1 METQTKKLGF
11 FDQLIY
17 SVQPKHYKELANQPR
32 RKVITYVLI
41 LGLILGIMNYVIPA
55 AGFVMSVGGMEN
67 FFMEALPEIKLSD
80 GELHVASKIEIG
92 KDTVTH
98 ILVDTSVDRVDESS
112 LGEEYVS
119 EVLVARENMIVDN
132 GEMGA
137 YEVEFSQLKGIDLDN
152 KGLLSLMPF
161 IYTVLIISF
170 FMGSLMLLVEYL
182 FTAAFLALFCWGPFS
197 MRGSEGIKY
206 SKVFALAI
214 YAQTVPELLVAFN
227 NSAAIISNQ
236 MIVSYAAIA
245 AAMILL
251 MNGIRKTGE
260 KRI

>member
-17 SVQPKHYKELANQPR
+17 SVQPKHYKELASQPR
-32 RKVITYVLI
+32 RKVITYVLM

-119 EVLVARENMIVDN
+119 EVLVARENMIVNN
-132 GEMGA
+132 G
-137 YEVEFSQLKGIDLDN
+137 
-152 KGLLSLMPF
+152 
-161 IYTVLIISF
+161 
-170 FMGSLMLLVEYL
+170 
-182 FTAAFLALFCWGPFS
+182 
-197 MRGSEGIKY
+197 
-206 SKVFALAI
+206 
-214 YAQTVPELLVAFN
+214 
-227 NSAAIISNQ
+227 
-236 MIVSYAAIA
+236 
-245 AAMILL
+245 
-251 MNGIRKTGE
+251 
-260 KRI
+260 